1 MGRGTAGRVTHTT
14 TNLVTPRRLRRP
26 VPWQAILLVVL
37 AAGCASAPRT
47 WLEKDG
53 VAIAWEA
60 KSTAGPELRDL
71 RLVHPADLSE
81 SAVANQLRSLRY
93 QPLQGVAP
101 VQPVFMEAE
110 ITQLAGPLSEA
121 LGRVSHLDLVAFQ
134 LRTAAGPTVGEVFA
148 TQDHLHWRLDEIA
161 GVAFAARTGGTEE
174 SRWDWRLVPGSG
186 QSLFVPP
193 TPLRDKSVANWVVA
207 DFSLPAAAVVPGVR
221 PAPAPA
227 AAPTP
232 AAPPAAAA
240 QAAPSAAS
248 PAKPAVA
255 PAPASAPPARPVA
268 VPPPAANKAPQ
279 AEPSPTTLEEK
290 LETLKRL
297 RDKGLIDKDEYKA
310 RKQQLL
316 DEYL

>member
-14 TNLVTPRRLRRP
+14 TIFATPRRARRRM
-26 VPWQAILLVVL
+26 PWQVMLLMVL
-37 AAGCASAPRT
+37 TSGCASAPRI
-47 WLEKDG
+47 WLEEEG

-71 RLVHPADLSE
+71 RLAHPADLSE
-81 SAVANQLRSLRY
+81 AAVANQLRSLRY
-93 QPLQGVAP
+93 QPLQGVAS
-101 VQPVFMEAE
+101 VQPVFVEAE
-110 ITQLAGPLSEA
+110 VTQLAGPLREA
-121 LGRVSHLDLVAFQ
+121 LARVSHLDLVHFQ

-161 GVAFAARTGGTEE
+161 GVAFAARTSGTEE
-174 SRWDWRLVPGSG
+174 SRWDWRLVPGGG

-193 TPLRDKSVANWVVA
+193 TPLRDKTMANWVVA
-207 DFSLPAAAVVPGVR
+207 DFALPTAAAVPGAR

-227 AAPTP
+227 PTR
-232 AAPPAAAA
+232 AAPPAPAA
-240 QAAPSAAS
+240 QAAPGAASPPKPDALTPPPIRPAVVPPAAAKKTS
-248 PAKPAVA
+248 PAKPA
-255 PAPASAPPARPVA
+255 
-268 VPPPAANKAPQ
+268 
-279 AEPSPTTLEEK
+279 PTTLEEK